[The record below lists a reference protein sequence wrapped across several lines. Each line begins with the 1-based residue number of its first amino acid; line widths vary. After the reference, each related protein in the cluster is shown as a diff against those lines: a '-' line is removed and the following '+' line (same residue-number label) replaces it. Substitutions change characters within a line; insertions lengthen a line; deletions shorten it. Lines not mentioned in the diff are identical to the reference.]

1 MSEGVYTESV
11 ERESPKEMQSL
22 RQNKW
27 IVYGLTES
35 NAMKNDNIR

>member
-11 ERESPKEMQSL
+11 ERESLKEMQ

-35 NAMKNDNIR
+35 NAMKNDNTR